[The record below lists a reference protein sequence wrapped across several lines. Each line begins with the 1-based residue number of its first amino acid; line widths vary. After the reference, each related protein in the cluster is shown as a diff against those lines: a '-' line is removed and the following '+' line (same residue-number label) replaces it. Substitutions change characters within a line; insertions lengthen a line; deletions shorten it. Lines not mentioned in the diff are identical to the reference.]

1 MRQSLI
7 HSTTNYPSIM
17 KSLIIAGLLLGT
29 AGAAQAGPY
38 VNVETNAGWYGS
50 ESVGSGTDMHVGFEG
65 TAGATSYYIQGGPQI
80 QTPNGG
86 STEVVFSAQ
95 AGAGV
100 DLTEKL
106 NVYGEVSV
114 ATGVTDDIFGGSSPN
129 SYGAKVGAKYSF

>member
-1 MRQSLI
+1 M
-7 HSTTNYPSIM
+7 YKSIAAAAAV
-17 KSLIIAGLLLGT
+17 LALAP
-29 AGAAQAGPY
+29 AGAIAGPY
-38 VNVETNAGWYGS
+38 LNAETNAGWTGS
-50 ESVGSGTDMHVGFEG
+50 ESVGAATDMHVGYEG
-65 TAGATSYYIQGGPQI
+65 TAGSATYYIQGGPQI

-86 STEVVFSAQ
+86 ATEVVFSAK

-114 ATGVTDDIFGGSSPN
+114 ATGADDDFFGSSPN